1 MKHFLLKIFDN
12 NYAEKYYQKQKDVD
26 GDTIDWFRVIPF
38 ILIHFGALAA
48 FWTHFEWYLFWVA
61 LFLFMIRMFAITGFY
76 HRYFAHKT
84 FKTSRLMQFIFAF
97 IGSTA
102 AQRGPIW
109 WASHHRRHHLNSDRH
124 NDHHSPH
131 THHFLWSHM
140 GWFLAKKNFLTD
152 RKVVRDLT
160 KFKELVLIDRFDWL
174 PPVLLLISLFVIGEH
189 SSLTSGISGLNMV
202 IWGFC
207 VSTILVYHCTFAV
220 NSIAHLWGTQRYNT
234 KEESKNNFFVALIT
248 FGEGW
253 HNNHHHYPGSIRQGF
268 YWWEVDLTY
277 YALRFLSFF
286 GIVYNLRTV
295 SKAIRQ
301 KHN

>member
-12 NYAEKYYQKQKDVD
+12 NYAEKYYQKQKGVD

-48 FWTHFEWYLFWVA
+48 LWTHFEWYLVWVA
-61 LFLFMIRMFAITGFY
+61 LFLFVIRMFAITGFY

-152 RKVVRDLT
+152 RKVVRDLI

-174 PPVLLLISLFVIGEH
+174 PPVLLVLSLFVIGEYL
-189 SSLTSGISGLNMV
+189 SLSAGISGLNMV

-234 KEESKNNFFVALIT
+234 KEESKNNFFVALLT

-253 HNNHHHYPGSIRQGF
+253 HNNHHHYPGSI
-268 YWWEVDLTY
+268 
-277 YALRFLSFF
+277 
-286 GIVYNLRTV
+286 
-295 SKAIRQ
+295 
-301 KHN
+301 

>member
-48 FWTHFEWYLFWVA
+48 LWTHFEWYLVWVA
-61 LFLFMIRMFAITGFY
+61 LFLFVIRMFAITGFY

-152 RKVVRDLT
+152 RKVVRDLI

-174 PPVLLLISLFVIGEH
+174 PPVLLLLSLFVIGEYL
-189 SSLTSGISGLNMV
+189 SLTSGISGLNMV

-234 KEESKNNFFVALIT
+234 KEESKNNFFVALLT

-277 YALRFLSFF
+277 YALKFLSFF

-295 SKAIRQ
+295 SKTIRQ

>member
-12 NYAEKYYQKQKDVD
+12 NYAEKYYQKQKGVD

-48 FWTHFEWYLFWVA
+48 LWTHFEWYLVWVA
-61 LFLFMIRMFAITGFY
+61 LILFVIRMFAITGFY

-152 RKVVRDLT
+152 RKVVRDLI

-174 PPVLLLISLFVIGEH
+174 PPVLLLLSLFVIGKYL
-189 SSLTSGISGLNMV
+189 SLTSSISGLNMV

-234 KEESKNNFFVALIT
+234 KEESKNNFFVALLT

-253 HNNHHHYPGSIRQGF
+253 HNNHHHFPGSIRQGF

-277 YALRFLSFF
+277 YALRFLSFL

>member
-12 NYAEKYYQKQKDVD
+12 NYAEKYYQKQKGVD

-48 FWTHFEWYLFWVA
+48 LWTHFEWYLVWVA
-61 LFLFMIRMFAITGFY
+61 LFLFVIRMFAITGFY

-97 IGSTA
+97 IGSTS

-152 RKVVRDLT
+152 RKLVRDLI

-174 PPVLLLISLFVIGEH
+174 PPVLLLLSLFVIGEH
-189 SSLTSGISGLNMV
+189 LSLTSGVSGLNMV

-234 KEESKNNFFVALIT
+234 KEESKNNFFVALFT

-253 HNNHHHYPGSIRQGF
+253 HNNHHHFPGSIRQGF

>member
-61 LFLFMIRMFAITGFY
+61 LFLFVIRMFAITGFY

-174 PPVLLLISLFVIGEH
+174 PPVLLLISLFVIGEY
-189 SSLTSGISGLNMV
+189 SSLTSGVSGLNMV

-295 SKAIRQ
+295 SKTIRQ

>member
-12 NYAEKYYQKQKDVD
+12 NYAEKYYQKQKGVD
-26 GDTIDWFRVIPF
+26 GNTIDWFRVIPF

-48 FWTHFEWYLFWVA
+48 LWTHFEWYLVWVA
-61 LFLFMIRMFAITGFY
+61 LILFVIRMFAITGFY

-152 RKVVRDLT
+152 RKVVRDLI

-174 PPVLLLISLFVIGEH
+174 PPVLLLLFLFVIGEYL
-189 SSLTSGISGLNMV
+189 SLTSGVSGLNMV

-234 KEESKNNFFVALIT
+234 KEESKNNFFVALLT

>member
-12 NYAEKYYQKQKDVD
+12 NYAEKYYQKQKGID

-48 FWTHFEWYLFWVA
+48 LWTHFEWYLVWVA
-61 LFLFMIRMFAITGFY
+61 LILFVIRMFAITGFY

-84 FKTSRLMQFIFAF
+84 FKTSRLMQFIFALV
-97 IGSTA
+97 GSTA

-152 RKVVRDLT
+152 RKVVRDLI

-174 PPVLLLISLFVIGEH
+174 PPVLLLLSLFVIGDFL
-189 SSLTSGISGLNMV
+189 SLTSGMSGLNMV

-234 KEESKNNFFVALIT
+234 KEESKNNFFVALLT

-277 YALRFLSFF
+277 YALRFLSFL

>member
-12 NYAEKYYQKQKDVD
+12 NYAEKYYQKQKGVD

-48 FWTHFEWYLFWVA
+48 LWTHFEWYLVWVA
-61 LFLFMIRMFAITGFY
+61 LFLFVIRMFAITGFY

-109 WASHHRRHHLNSDRH
+109 WASHHRRHHLNSDKH
-124 NDHHSPH
+124 NDQHSPH

-152 RKVVRDLT
+152 RKVVRDLI

-174 PPVLLLISLFVIGEH
+174 PPVLLLLSLFVIGDFL
-189 SSLTSGISGLNMV
+189 SLTSGMSGLNMV

-234 KEESKNNFFVALIT
+234 KEESKNNFFVALLT

-277 YALRFLSFF
+277 YVLRFLSFF

>member
-12 NYAEKYYQKQKDVD
+12 NYAEKYYQKQKGVD

-38 ILIHFGALAA
+38 ILIHIGALAA
-48 FWTHFEWYLFWVA
+48 LWTHFEWYLVWVA
-61 LFLFMIRMFAITGFY
+61 LFLFVIRMFAITGFY

-152 RKVVRDLT
+152 RKVVRDLI

-174 PPVLLLISLFVIGEH
+174 PPVLLLLSLFMIGEH
-189 SSLTSGISGLNMV
+189 LSLTSGVSGLNMV

-234 KEESKNNFFVALIT
+234 KEESKNNFFVALLT

>member
-12 NYAEKYYQKQKDVD
+12 NYAEKYYQKQKGVD

-48 FWTHFEWYLFWVA
+48 LWTHFEWYLVWVA
-61 LFLFMIRMFAITGFY
+61 LILFVIRMFAITGFY

-152 RKVVRDLT
+152 RKVVRDLI
-160 KFKELVLIDRFDWL
+160 KFKELVLIDRFDWF
-174 PPVLLLISLFVIGEH
+174 PPVLLLLSLFVIGEYL
-189 SSLTSGISGLNMV
+189 SLTSGISGLNMV

-234 KEESKNNFFVALIT
+234 KEESKNNFFVALLT

-277 YALRFLSFF
+277 YALRLLSFF

>member
-1 MKHFLLKIFDN
+1 MKHFILKIFDN
-12 NYAEKYYQKQKDVD
+12 NYAEKYYQKQKNID
-26 GDTIDWFRVIPF
+26 GDSIDWFRVVPF
-38 ILIHFGALAA
+38 ILIHIGALGAL
-48 FWTHFEWYLFWVA
+48 WTHFEWFLVWVA
-61 LFLFMIRMFAITGFY
+61 LVLFVVRMFAITGFY
-76 HRYFAHKT
+76 HRYFSHKT
-84 FKTSRLMQFIFAF
+84 FKTSRFMQFIFAF

-109 WASHHRRHHLNSDRH
+109 WASHHRRHHLNSDKH

-140 GWFLAKKNFLTD
+140 GWFLAKKNYLTD
-152 RKVVRDLT
+152 RKVVRDLI

-174 PPVLLLISLFVIGEH
+174 PPVLLLLSLFLIGEYLSVT
-189 SSLTSGISGLNMV
+189 SSISGLHMV

-234 KEESKNNFFVALIT
+234 KEESKNNFFVALFT

-268 YWWEVDLTY
+268 YWWEIDLTY
-277 YALRFLSFF
+277 YVLRCLSFV

>member
-1 MKHFLLKIFDN
+1 MKHSLLKIFDN
-12 NYAEKYYQKQKDVD
+12 NYAEKYYQKQKGVD

-48 FWTHFEWYLFWVA
+48 LWTHFEWYLVWVA
-61 LFLFMIRMFAITGFY
+61 LFLFVIRMFAITGFY

-152 RKVVRDLT
+152 RKVVRDLI
-160 KFKELVLIDRFDWL
+160 KFKELVLIDRFDWF
-174 PPVLLLISLFVIGEH
+174 PPVLLLLSLFVIGEYL
-189 SSLTSGISGLNMV
+189 SLTSGISGLNMV

-234 KEESKNNFFVALIT
+234 KEESKNNFFVALLT

-277 YALRFLSFF
+277 YALRLLSFF

>member
-1 MKHFLLKIFDN
+1 MKHFILKIFDN
-12 NYAEKYYQKQKDVD
+12 NYAEKYYQKQKGVD

-48 FWTHFEWYLFWVA
+48 LWTHFEWYLLWVA
-61 LFLFMIRMFAITGFY
+61 LILFVIRMFAITGFY

-152 RKVVRDLT
+152 RKVVRDLI

-174 PPVLLLISLFVIGEH
+174 PPVLLLLFLFVIGEYL
-189 SSLTSGISGLNMV
+189 SLTSGISGLNMV

-234 KEESKNNFFVALIT
+234 KEESKNNFFVALLT

>member
-12 NYAEKYYQKQKDVD
+12 DYAEKYYQKQKGVD

-38 ILIHFGALAA
+38 ILIHLGALAA
-48 FWTHFEWYLFWVA
+48 IWTHFEWYLVWVA
-61 LFLFMIRMFAITGFY
+61 LFLFVIRMFAITGFY

-152 RKVVRDLT
+152 RKVVRDLI

-174 PPVLLLISLFVIGEH
+174 PPVLLLLSLFMIGEYL
-189 SSLTSGISGLNMV
+189 SLTSGISGLNMV

-234 KEESKNNFFVALIT
+234 KEESKNNFFVALLT

>member
-12 NYAEKYYQKQKDVD
+12 NYAEKYYQKQKGVD

-38 ILIHFGALAA
+38 ILIHIGALAA
-48 FWTHFEWYLFWVA
+48 LWTHFEWYLVWVA
-61 LFLFMIRMFAITGFY
+61 LFLFVIRMFAITGFY

-152 RKVVRDLT
+152 RKVVRDLI

-174 PPVLLLISLFVIGEH
+174 PPVLLLLSLFVIGEY
-189 SSLTSGISGLNMV
+189 SSLTSGVSGLNMV

-234 KEESKNNFFVALIT
+234 KEESKNNFFVALLT

-277 YALRFLSFF
+277 YALRFLSFL

>member
-12 NYAEKYYQKQKDVD
+12 NYAEKYYQKQKSVD

-48 FWTHFEWYLFWVA
+48 FWTHFEWYLVWVA
-61 LFLFMIRMFAITGFY
+61 LFLFVIRMFAITGFY

-109 WASHHRRHHLNSDRH
+109 WASHHRRHHLNSDKL

-174 PPVLLLISLFVIGEH
+174 PPVLLLLSLFVIGEY
-189 SSLTSGISGLNMV
+189 SSLTSGVSGLNMV

-234 KEESKNNFFVALIT
+234 KEESKNNFFVALLT

-277 YALRFLSFF
+277 YVLRFLSFF

>member
-12 NYAEKYYQKQKDVD
+12 NYAEKYYQNQKGVD

-48 FWTHFEWYLFWVA
+48 LWTDFEWFLVWVA
-61 LFLFMIRMFAITGFY
+61 LILFVIRMFAITGFY

-174 PPVLLLISLFVIGEH
+174 PPVLLLLSLFVIGEYL
-189 SSLTSGISGLNMV
+189 SLTSGVSGLNMV

-234 KEESKNNFFVALIT
+234 KEESKNNFFVALLT

-253 HNNHHHYPGSIRQGF
+253 HNNHHHFPGSIRQGF

-277 YALRFLSFF
+277 YVLRFLSFV

>member
-12 NYAEKYYQKQKDVD
+12 NYAEKYYQKQKGVD

-48 FWTHFEWYLFWVA
+48 LWTHFEWYLVWVA
-61 LFLFMIRMFAITGFY
+61 LFLFVIRMFAITGFY

-152 RKVVRDLT
+152 RKVVRDLI
-160 KFKELVLIDRFDWL
+160 KFKELVLIDRFDWF
-174 PPVLLLISLFVIGEH
+174 PPVVLLLSLFLIGEH
-189 SSLTSGISGLNMV
+189 LSLTSGISGLNMV

-234 KEESKNNFFVALIT
+234 KEESKNNFFVALFT

>member
-12 NYAEKYYQKQKDVD
+12 NYAEKYYQKQKGVD

-48 FWTHFEWYLFWVA
+48 LWTHFEWYLVWVA
-61 LFLFMIRMFAITGFY
+61 LILFVIRMFAITGFY

-152 RKVVRDLT
+152 RKVVRDLI

-174 PPVLLLISLFVIGEH
+174 PPVLLLLSLFVIGEYL
-189 SSLTSGISGLNMV
+189 SLTSGISGLNMV

-234 KEESKNNFFVALIT
+234 KEESKNNFFIALLT

-253 HNNHHHYPGSIRQGF
+253 HNNHHHFPGSIRQGF

>member
-48 FWTHFEWYLFWVA
+48 FWTHFEWYLVWVA
-61 LFLFMIRMFAITGFY
+61 LILFVIRMFAITGFY

-152 RKVVRDLT
+152 RKVVRDLI

-174 PPVLLLISLFVIGEH
+174 PPVLLLLSLFVIGEYL
-189 SSLTSGISGLNMV
+189 SLTSGISGLNMV

-234 KEESKNNFFVALIT
+234 KEESKNNFFVALLT

-253 HNNHHHYPGSIRQGF
+253 HNNHHHFPGSIRQGF

-277 YALRFLSFF
+277 YVLRFLSFF

>member
-12 NYAEKYYQKQKDVD
+12 NYAEKYYQKQKGVD

-48 FWTHFEWYLFWVA
+48 LWTHFEWYLVWVA
-61 LFLFMIRMFAITGFY
+61 LILFVIRMFAITGFY

-152 RKVVRDLT
+152 RKVVRDLI
-160 KFKELVLIDRFDWL
+160 KFKELVLIDRFDWF
-174 PPVLLLISLFVIGEH
+174 PPVLLLLSLFVIGEYL
-189 SSLTSGISGLNMV
+189 SLTSGISGLNMV

-234 KEESKNNFFVALIT
+234 KEESKNNFLVALLT

-277 YALRFLSFF
+277 YALKFLSFL

>member
-12 NYAEKYYQKQKDVD
+12 NYAEKYYQKQKGVD
-26 GDTIDWFRVIPF
+26 GNTIDWFRVIPF

-48 FWTHFEWYLFWVA
+48 LWTHFEWYLVWVA
-61 LFLFMIRMFAITGFY
+61 LILFVIRMFAITGFY

-152 RKVVRDLT
+152 RKVVRDLI

-174 PPVLLLISLFVIGEH
+174 PPVLLLLFLFIIGEYL
-189 SSLTSGISGLNMV
+189 SLTSGVSGLNMV

-234 KEESKNNFFVALIT
+234 KEESKNNFFVALLT

>member
-12 NYAEKYYQKQKDVD
+12 NYAEKYYQKQKGVD

-48 FWTHFEWYLFWVA
+48 LWTHFEWYLVWVA
-61 LFLFMIRMFAITGFY
+61 LILFVIRMFAITGFY

-152 RKVVRDLT
+152 RKVVRDLI
-160 KFKELVLIDRFDWL
+160 KFKELVLIDRFDWF
-174 PPVLLLISLFVIGEH
+174 PPVLLLLSLFVIGEYL
-189 SSLTSGISGLNMV
+189 SLTSGISGLNMV

-234 KEESKNNFFVALIT
+234 KEESKNNFFVALLT

-277 YALRFLSFF
+277 YALKFLSFL

>member
-1 MKHFLLKIFDN
+1 MKHFLLKILDN
-12 NYAEKYYQKQKDVD
+12 NYAEKYYQKQKGVD

-48 FWTHFEWYLFWVA
+48 LWTHFEWYLVWVA
-61 LFLFMIRMFAITGFY
+61 LILFVVRMFAITGFY

-152 RKVVRDLT
+152 RKVVRDLI

-174 PPVLLLISLFVIGEH
+174 PPVLLLLSLFVIGEYL
-189 SSLTSGISGLNMV
+189 SLTTGISGLNMV

-234 KEESKNNFFVALIT
+234 KEKSKNNFFVALLT

-277 YALRFLSFF
+277 YALRFLSFL

>member
-12 NYAEKYYQKQKDVD
+12 NYAEKFYQKQKGVD

-48 FWTHFEWYLFWVA
+48 LWTHFEWYLVWVA
-61 LFLFMIRMFAITGFY
+61 LFLFVIRMFAITGFY

-152 RKVVRDLT
+152 RKVVRDLIR
-160 KFKELVLIDRFDWL
+160 FKELVLIDRFDWL
-174 PPVLLLISLFVIGEH
+174 PPVLLLLSLFVIGEYL
-189 SSLTSGISGLNMV
+189 SLTSGISGLNMV

-234 KEESKNNFFVALIT
+234 KEESKNNFFVALLT

-277 YALRFLSFF
+277 YALRFLSFL

>member
-48 FWTHFEWYLFWVA
+48 LWTHFEWYLVWVA
-61 LFLFMIRMFAITGFY
+61 LFLFVIRMFAITGFY

-174 PPVLLLISLFVIGEH
+174 PPVLLLLSLFVIGEY
-189 SSLTSGISGLNMV
+189 SSLTSGVSGLNMV

-234 KEESKNNFFVALIT
+234 KEESKNNFFVALLT

-277 YALRFLSFF
+277 YALRFLSFL

>member
-12 NYAEKYYQKQKDVD
+12 NYAEKYYQKQKCVD

-48 FWTHFEWYLFWVA
+48 LWTHFEWYLVWVA
-61 LFLFMIRMFAITGFY
+61 LILFVIRMFAITGFY

-152 RKVVRDLT
+152 RKVVRDLI
-160 KFKELVLIDRFDWL
+160 KFKELVLIDRFDWF
-174 PPVLLLISLFVIGEH
+174 PPVLLLLSLFVIGEYL
-189 SSLTSGISGLNMV
+189 SLTSGISGLNMV

-234 KEESKNNFFVALIT
+234 KEESKNNFFVALLT

-277 YALRFLSFF
+277 YALKFLSFL

>member
-12 NYAEKYYQKQKDVD
+12 NYAEKYYQNQKGVD

-48 FWTHFEWYLFWVA
+48 LWTHFEWYLVWVA
-61 LFLFMIRMFAITGFY
+61 LILFVIRMFAITGFY

-109 WASHHRRHHLNSDRH
+109 WASHHRRHHLNSDKH

-152 RKVVRDLT
+152 RKVVRDLI

-174 PPVLLLISLFVIGEH
+174 PPVLLLLSLFVIGEYLL
-189 SSLTSGISGLNMV
+189 LTSGISGLNMV

-234 KEESKNNFFVALIT
+234 KEESKNNFFVALLT

-277 YALRFLSFF
+277 YALRFLSFL

>member
-12 NYAEKYYQKQKDVD
+12 NYAEKYYQKQKGVD

-48 FWTHFEWYLFWVA
+48 LWTHFEWYLVWVA
-61 LFLFMIRMFAITGFY
+61 LFLFVIRMFAITGFY

-152 RKVVRDLT
+152 RKVVRDLI
-160 KFKELVLIDRFDWL
+160 KFKELVLIDRFDWV
-174 PPVLLLISLFVIGEH
+174 PPVLLLLSLFVIGEYL
-189 SSLTSGISGLNMV
+189 SLTSGISGLNMV

-234 KEESKNNFFVALIT
+234 KEESKNNFFVALFT

-253 HNNHHHYPGSIRQGF
+253 HNNHHHFPGSIRQGF

>member
-1 MKHFLLKIFDN
+1 
-12 NYAEKYYQKQKDVD
+12 
-26 GDTIDWFRVIPF
+26 
-38 ILIHFGALAA
+38 
-48 FWTHFEWYLFWVA
+48 
-61 LFLFMIRMFAITGFY
+61 
-76 HRYFAHKT
+76 
-84 FKTSRLMQFIFAF
+84 MQFIFAF

-152 RKVVRDLT
+152 RKVVRDLI

-174 PPVLLLISLFVIGEH
+174 PPVLLLLSLFVIGEYL
-189 SSLTSGISGLNMV
+189 SLTSGVSGLNMV

-234 KEESKNNFFVALIT
+234 KEESKNNFFVALLT

-268 YWWEVDLTY
+268 FWWEVDLTY

>member
-12 NYAEKYYQKQKDVD
+12 NYAEKFYQKQKGAD

-48 FWTHFEWYLFWVA
+48 LWTHFEWYLVMVA
-61 LFLFMIRMFAITGFY
+61 LFLFVIRMFAITGFY

-152 RKVVRDLT
+152 RKVVRDLI

-174 PPVLLLISLFVIGEH
+174 PPVLLLISLFVIGEYLLLA
-189 SSLTSGISGLNMV
+189 SNISGLNMV

-220 NSIAHLWGTQRYNT
+220 NSVAHLWGTQRYNT
-234 KEESKNNFFVALIT
+234 KEESKNNFFVALLT

-277 YALRFLSFF
+277 YVLRCMSFL
-286 GIVYNLRTV
+286 GIVYNIRTV

>member
-12 NYAEKYYQKQKDVD
+12 NYAEKYYKKQKGVD

-38 ILIHFGALAA
+38 ILIHFGVVVV
-48 FWTHFEWYLFWVA
+48 FWSFFVWYLVWIA
-61 LFLFMIRMFAITGFY
+61 LFLFVIRMFAITGFY

-152 RKVVRDLT
+152 RKVVRDLI

-174 PPVLLLISLFVIGEH
+174 PPVLLLLSLFVVGEY
-189 SSLTSGISGLNMV
+189 SSLTSGVSGLNMV

-234 KEESKNNFFVALIT
+234 KEESKNNFFVALLT

>member
-12 NYAEKYYQKQKDVD
+12 NYAEKYYQKQKGVD

-48 FWTHFEWYLFWVA
+48 LWTHFEWYLVWVA
-61 LFLFMIRMFAITGFY
+61 LFLFVIRMFAITGFY

-152 RKVVRDLT
+152 RKVVRDLI

-174 PPVLLLISLFVIGEH
+174 PPVLLLLSLFVIGDFL
-189 SSLTSGISGLNMV
+189 SLTSGMSGLNMV

-234 KEESKNNFFVALIT
+234 KEESKNNFFVALLT

-277 YALRFLSFF
+277 YVLRFLSFF

>member
-12 NYAEKYYQKQKDVD
+12 NYAEKYYQKQKGVD

-48 FWTHFEWYLFWVA
+48 FWTHFEWYLVWVA
-61 LFLFMIRMFAITGFY
+61 LILFVIRMFAITGFY

-152 RKVVRDLT
+152 RKVVRDLI

-174 PPVLLLISLFVIGEH
+174 PPVLLLLFLFVIGEYL
-189 SSLTSGISGLNMV
+189 SLTSGVSGLNMV

-234 KEESKNNFFVALIT
+234 KEESKNNFFVALFT

-253 HNNHHHYPGSIRQGF
+253 HNNHHHFPGSIRQGF

>member
-12 NYAEKYYQKQKDVD
+12 NYAEKYYQKQKGVD

-48 FWTHFEWYLFWVA
+48 LWTHFEWYLVWVA
-61 LFLFMIRMFAITGFY
+61 LILFVIRMFAITGFY

-152 RKVVRDLT
+152 RKVVRDLI

-174 PPVLLLISLFVIGEH
+174 PPVLLLLSLFVIGDYL
-189 SSLTSGISGLNMV
+189 SLTSGISGLNMV

-234 KEESKNNFFVALIT
+234 KEESKNNFFVALLT

-277 YALRFLSFF
+277 YVLRCLSFL

>member
-12 NYAEKYYQKQKDVD
+12 NYAEKYYQKQKGVD

-48 FWTHFEWYLFWVA
+48 LWTHFEWYLVWVA
-61 LFLFMIRMFAITGFY
+61 LILFVIRMFAITGFY

-152 RKVVRDLT
+152 RKVVRDLI

-174 PPVLLLISLFVIGEH
+174 PPVLLLLSLFVIGEYL
-189 SSLTSGISGLNMV
+189 SLTSGIRGLNMV

-234 KEESKNNFFVALIT
+234 KEESKNNFFVALLT

>member
-12 NYAEKYYQKQKDVD
+12 NYAEKYYQKQKGVD

-48 FWTHFEWYLFWVA
+48 LWTHFEWYLVWVA
-61 LFLFMIRMFAITGFY
+61 LFLFVIRMFAITGFY

-152 RKVVRDLT
+152 RKVVRDLI

-174 PPVLLLISLFVIGEH
+174 PPVLLLLSLFVIGEYL
-189 SSLTSGISGLNMV
+189 SLTSGVSGLNMV

-234 KEESKNNFFVALIT
+234 KEESKNNFFVALFT

-253 HNNHHHYPGSIRQGF
+253 HNNHHHFPGSIRQGF